1 MLYQCEGKFDVSV
14 FPVELAYWLTMVY
27 PISMQH
33 QHIMLSPVTMEEGL
47 AVGYSCLVIVML
59 STLEALVL
67 IRPIII

>member
-1 MLYQCEGKFDVSV
+1 MLYQCEGKFDVRV

-33 QHIMLSPVTMEEGL
+33 QHIMLSPVTMDDL

-59 STLEALVL
+59 STLEALVP

>member
-33 QHIMLSPVTMEEGL
+33 QHIMLSPVTMDDL